1 MQRILDIVFSGIAL
15 IMLSPLLIPLI
26 FILRVT
32 GEGEIFFLQNRVGL
46 GGKQF
51 KLYKFA
57 TMLKN
62 SPNIGTGTVTVKND
76 PRILP
81 IGGFLRKTKIN
92 ELPQLINIFNGD
104 MSVIGPRPQTKRCF
118 DAFSESTQKNIIN
131 VRPGLSGIG
140 SVIFGNEENMMHA
153 NSDPDQLYD
162 DVIMPYKGKLES
174 WYVMNNSLVNY
185 ILLIALTIYVIL
197 VRSTRFI
204 FWCYPSL
211 PRPPEVLRSYISSDY
226 YE

>member
-1 MQRILDIVFSGIAL
+1 MQRILDIILSGIAL
-15 IMLSPLLIPLI
+15 IVLSPLLIPLI
-26 FILRVT
+26 CILRIT
-32 GEGEIFFLQNRVGL
+32 GEGEIFFLQDRVGF
-46 GGKQF
+46 GGKRF

-57 TMLKN
+57 TMVKN
-62 SPNIGTGTVTVKND
+62 SPNIGTGTVTIKND

-81 IGGFLRKTKIN
+81 LGGILRKTKIN

-118 DAFSESTQKNIIN
+118 DAFSDSAQKDIMN

-140 SVIFGNEENMMHA
+140 SVIFRNEENMMHA
-153 NSDPDQLYD
+153 NADPDLLYD
-162 DVIMPYKGKLES
+162 TVIMPYKGKLES
-174 WYVMNNSLVNY
+174 WYAKNSSVLNY
-185 ILLIALTIYVIL
+185 ILLIALTVYVIL
-197 VRSTRFI
+197 FRSTRFI

-211 PRPPEVLRSYISSDY
+211 PRPPEVMRDYISSDY

>member
-118 DAFSESTQKNIIN
+118 DAFS
-131 VRPGLSGIG
+131 
-140 SVIFGNEENMMHA
+140 
-153 NSDPDQLYD
+153 DPDQLYD